1 MLELFYIPIRGK
13 KKKIY
18 GEAFVKTC
26 LRNNHNFNHK
36 IKFKRLW
43 GSVGFLWFFFNFTA
57 EIWYLSLNQ

>member
-43 GSVGFLWFFFNFTA
+43 GSVGFLCFFF
-57 EIWYLSLNQ
+57 